1 MQAFL
6 ASISRKETAL
16 SSQYACF
23 SMGIAP
29 NQPMSEDTL
38 ARVDLFSTLNKKELQ
53 ELTKSCQERSYPA
66 GTTILS
72 QGDTGVGLYVLKSGK
87 VRVIQANNPDRAE
100 TELAVVGPGDVLG
113 EMALL
118 DDLPRSASVVA
129 IDDVTALLLPIWEFR
144 SILRSHPDIA
154 LKLLAVLSR
163 RLRKVEASVVQD

>member
-1 MQAFL
+1 M
-6 ASISRKETAL
+6 E
-16 SSQYACF
+16 
-23 SMGIAP
+23 IAP
-29 NQPMSEDTL
+29 YQPMSEDTL

-87 VRVIQANNPDRAE
+87 VRVVQSNNPDRAE

-163 RLRKVEASVVQD
+163 RLRKVEATIVQD